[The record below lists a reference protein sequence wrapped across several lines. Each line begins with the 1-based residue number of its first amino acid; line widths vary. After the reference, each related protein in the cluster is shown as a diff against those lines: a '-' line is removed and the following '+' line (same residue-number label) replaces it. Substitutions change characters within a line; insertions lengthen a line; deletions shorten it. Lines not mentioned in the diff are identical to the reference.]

1 MNTDLPNLLDA
12 VGLPKLLLTILFIIP
27 GFLAEEELRRK
38 FPLKPSTTFER
49 TIYSIYRSVLIHSF
63 LVIPAC
69 LYFFFKLGHLPWTVE
84 LQPLAVFIYC
94 TLAIVTGKLYGQFF
108 LVKYYAWSKETS
120 SLLPLWV
127 RTLPYNKTAFA
138 RVKLKNGDI
147 YSGQIKYIPSGHDL
161 LSNAEKDMY
170 IVEAYTFKDGTWQS
184 LVKEGVEGILLNTRD
199 IISLELAFKDVED
212 APG

>member
-63 LVIPAC
+63 LVITVC

-127 RTLPYNKTAFA
+127 RTLPHNKIAFA
-138 RVKLKNGDI
+138 RIKLKNGDV
-147 YSGQIKYIPSGHDL
+147 YSGQIKYIPSEHDL
-161 LSNAEKDMY
+161 LSSSEKDIY
-170 IVEAYTFKDGTWQS
+170 IVEAYAFKNGTWKS
-184 LVKEGVEGILLNTRD
+184 LVEEKVEGILLNTRD
-199 IISLELAFKDVED
+199 IMSLELAFVDINN
-212 APG
+212 ASG